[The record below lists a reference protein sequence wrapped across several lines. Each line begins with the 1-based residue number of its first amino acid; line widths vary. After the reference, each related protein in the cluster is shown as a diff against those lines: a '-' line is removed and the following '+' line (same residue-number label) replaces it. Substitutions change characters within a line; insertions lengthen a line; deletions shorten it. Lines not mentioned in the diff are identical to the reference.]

1 MSIKYADIII
11 DISHEGVDRP
21 FRYKIPEELIGQVQV
36 GTAVKVPFGNGN
48 RVRNGYVVA
57 LADEANWDIDKIKEI
72 KEVSEKTLGVEG
84 KLIKLAEWMKQT
96 YGGTMINA
104 LKTVMPVKEKVRE
117 RKGIVDTRDLIPEF
131 APIDTL
137 EEAQQRVVDRF
148 IEDMDEHEVPDVASD
163 GASHKVSYVAA
174 GSSDSS
180 GEAEKQSDHV
190 YLLHGVTGSGKT
202 EVYIRMAEEVIK
214 RGKDV
219 IVLVPEIALTY
230 QTVARFSSYFQDSIA
245 ILNSQLSKGEKY
257 REFVKAR
264 EGKTHIMIGPR
275 SALFAPFPN
284 LGLII
289 IDEEHDISYKSE
301 TTPKYHAREVAIER
315 ARLEG
320 AKVILGSATPAVESY
335 YKADKGEYRLMSLT
349 DRVKGAALPDIK
361 IVDLREELKQ
371 GNRSIISKALYEDLE
386 GAFSRGEQ
394 AMLFINRRGYN
405 TFVSCRSC
413 GEVIKCPNCDVS
425 LSLHGK
431 AKLMCHY
438 CGHTQTMPDGCPK
451 CKSNMIGG
459 YGVGTEKLEQEVKKL
474 FPDIRTLRMD
484 RDTTQKKGAHGEIIR
499 AFREHE
505 ADCLIGTQMIVKG
518 HDFPKVTVV
527 GNILADLS
535 LFDSDFESS
544 ERTFDLLVQAA
555 GRAGRAD
562 LLGSVVIQTYQPE
575 HYAILSAKSQDYK
588 AFYDYEISYR
598 ELLHYPPLV
607 QLLAIMISS
616 DEENSLNAVSAAIAD
631 YIKSEL
637 AEQVLADS
645 SRSYEKAKKAGTL
658 DIVGPTEASI
668 YRINNI
674 YRKVIYIKSENNDR
688 LVYISRKCD
697 EKFAELVQNINDKT
711 VVEIQYDFNPMR
723 IL

>member
-36 GTAVKVPFGNGN
+36 GTAVKVPFGNAN

-137 EEAQQRVVDRF
+137 EEAQQRVVDEF
-148 IEDMDEHEVPDVASD
+148 ISD
-163 GASHKVSYVAA
+163 
-174 GSSDSS
+174 
-180 GEAEKQSDHV
+180 QSNPV

-289 IDEEHDISYKSE
+289 IDEGHDISYKSE

-349 DRVKGAALPDIK
+349 DRVQGAALPDIK

-438 CGHTQTMPDGCPK
+438 CGHTQTMPDRCPK

-562 LLGSVVIQTYQPE
+562 LTGSVVIQTYQPE

-616 DEENSLNAVSAAIAD
+616 DEENALNEVSTAIAD

-637 AEQVLADS
+637 
-645 SRSYEKAKKAGTL
+645 AGTL

-674 YRKVIYIKSENNDR
+674 YRKVIYIKSEDNDR
-688 LVYISRKCD
+688 LVDISRKCD

>member
-21 FRYKIPEELIGQVQV
+21 FRYKIPEGLIGQVQV

-72 KEVSEKTLGVEG
+72 QEVSENSLSVEG

-96 YGGTMINA
+96 YGGTMINS

-131 APIDTL
+131 TPIETL
-137 EEAQQRVVDRF
+137 EEAQQRVVDGF
-148 IEDMDEHEVPDVASD
+148 ISDLDVPMAGEASD
-163 GASHKVSYVAA
+163 SPE
-174 GSSDSS
+174 SS
-180 GEAEKQSDHV
+180 GEAGHQSDHV

-320 AKVILGSATPAVESY
+320 AKVILGSATPSVESY
-335 YKADKGEYRLMSLT
+335 YKAEQSEYKLMSLT

-386 GAFSRGEQ
+386 NAFGRGEQ

-405 TFVSCRSC
+405 SFVSCRSC

-425 LSLHGK
+425 LSLHGG

-438 CGHTQTMPDGCPK
+438 CGHTESMPDRCPK

-474 FPDIRTLRMD
+474 FPNIRTLRMD

-499 AFREHE
+499 SFREHE

-562 LLGSVVIQTYQPE
+562 LPGNVVIQTYQPE

-598 ELLHYPPLV
+598 RLLHYPPIV
-607 QLLAIMISS
+607 QLLAIIISS
-616 DEENSLNAVSAAIAD
+616 DEESSLNEVSKVIAD
-631 YIKSEL
+631 YVKNDLMEP
-637 AEQVLADS
+637 VLPDIS
-645 SRSYEKAKKAGTL
+645 GSNEMPHKAGTL

-674 YRKVIYIKSENNDR
+674 YRKVIYIKSEDNDR
-688 LVYISRKCD
+688 LVYISQKCD
-697 EKFAELVQNINDKT
+697 ERFAKAAASISDKT
-711 VVEIQYDFNPMR
+711 VIEIQYDFNPMR
-723 IL
+723 II

>member
-21 FRYKIPEELIGQVQV
+21 FRYKIPEELQSAVQV
-36 GTAVKVPFGNGN
+36 GTAVKVPFGSGN

-57 LADEANWDIDKIKEI
+57 LADEANWDVDKIKEI
-72 KEVSEKTLGVEG
+72 KEVSERALGVEG

-117 RKGIVDTRDLIPEF
+117 RKSIVDTRDLIPEF
-131 APIDTL
+131 APIEEL
-137 EEAQQRVVDRF
+137 EPQQQKVLDEF
-148 IEDMDEHEVPDVASD
+148 ISSPDP
-163 GASHKVSYVAA
+163 
-174 GSSDSS
+174 
-180 GEAEKQSDHV
+180 V

-214 RGKDV
+214 RGQDV

-320 AKVILGSATPAVESY
+320 AKVILGSATPSVESY
-335 YKADKGEYRLMSLT
+335 YKAEHGQYKLMSLT
-349 DRVKGAALPDIK
+349 DRVKSATLPDIR

-371 GNRSIISKALYEDLE
+371 GNRSIISKALYEELE
-386 GAFSRGEQ
+386 GAFDRGEQ

-474 FPDIRTLRMD
+474 FPSIRTLRMD
-484 RDTTQKKGAHGEIIR
+484 RDTTLKKGAHGEIIR
-499 AFREHE
+499 SFREHE

-562 LLGSVVIQTYQPE
+562 LPGSVVIQTYQPE
-575 HYAILSAKSQDYK
+575 HYAIISAKSQDYK

-598 ELLHYPPLV
+598 ELLHYPPIV
-607 QLLAIMISS
+607 HLLAILISS
-616 DEENSLNAVSAAIAD
+616 DEETTLSEVSTALAAF
-631 YIKSEL
+631 IKNESMGT
-637 AEQVLADS
+637 VLFDS
-645 SRSYEKAKKAGTL
+645 F

-674 YRKVIYIKSENNDR
+674 YRKVIYIKSEDNDR
-688 LVYISRKCD
+688 LVDISRKCD
-697 EKFAELVQNINDKT
+697 EKFAELIQNINDKT

>member
-21 FRYKIPEELIGQVQV
+21 FRYRIPQELEAKVQV

-48 RVRNGYVVA
+48 RVRSGYVVA
-57 LADEANWDIDKIKEI
+57 KATEPNWDIDKIKEI
-72 KEVSEKTLGVEG
+72 KEVSENSLSVEG

-96 YGGTMINA
+96 YGGTMISS

-117 RKGIVDTRDLIPEF
+117 RKGTVDTRELIPDF
-131 APIDTL
+131 KPIEGL
-137 EEAQQRVVDRF
+137 EVAQQDIVDQF
-148 IEDMDEHEVPDVASD
+148 IEDLDA
-163 GASHKVSYVAA
+163 GASKDTA
-174 GSSDSS
+174 D
-180 GEAEKQSDHV
+180 EKSLV

-214 RGKDV
+214 RGQDV

-257 REFVKAR
+257 REFIKAR

-289 IDEEHDISYKSE
+289 IDEEHDVSYKSE

-320 AKVILGSATPAVESY
+320 ARVILGSATPSVESF
-335 YKADKGEYRLMSLT
+335 YKAEKGEYKLMSLT
-349 DRVKGAALPDIK
+349 DRVNGAALPDIE

-371 GNRSIISKALYEDLE
+371 GNRSIISKALYEDLDN
-386 GAFSRGEQ
+386 AFKRGEQ

-405 TFVSCRSC
+405 SFVSCRSC

-425 LSLHGK
+425 LSLHAR

-438 CGHTQTMPDGCPK
+438 CGYTQSMPDGCPK
-451 CKSNMIGG
+451 CRSNLIGG
-459 YGVGTEKLEQEVKKL
+459 YGTGTEKLEQEVKKL
-474 FPDIRTLRMD
+474 FPGIRTLRMD
-484 RDTTQKKGAHGEIIR
+484 RDTTMKKGAHGEIIR
-499 AFREHE
+499 SFREHE

-562 LLGSVVIQTYQPE
+562 LPGKVVIQTYQPD
-575 HYAILSAKSQDYK
+575 HYAVQCSKSQDYK
-588 AFYDYEISYR
+588 AFYDYELSYR
-598 ELLHYPPLV
+598 RLLRYPPIV
-607 QLLAIMISS
+607 HLLAIVIISDNERSLIKVS
-616 DEENSLNAVSAAIAD
+616 D
-631 YIKSEL
+631 EL
-637 AEQVLADS
+637 AEFIKDIRISLKENEDS
-645 SRSYEKAKKAGTL
+645 VSGKRSSDI

-674 YRKVIYIKSENNDR
+674 YRRVIYLKSADNDR
-688 LVYISRKCD
+688 LTDISVRCD
-697 EKFAELVQNINDKT
+697 EKFEELLYEINDKT

-723 IL
+723 II